1 MFCRQERWV
10 VFFAFRRAGKLGN
23 PFRLS
28 SWTRTK
34 YTGPAARRFQAVAA
48 AGPAI
53 EPKTLQLRR
62 SESASVSAHIGAL
75 IHGRLARGLRV
86 GVGGDTGGRG
96 ALYRGFSGRGRS
108 RAGSLCSE
116 IVTSVAVENCHCV
129 VGPTTRLDGHNRASG
144 LELALID
151 VPETTSLF
159 SRNMLSS
166 PPLEPNRERAAWT
179 PMHRKSNGR

>member
-1 MFCRQERWV
+1 MFPPREQTGPLMFCRQERWV

-28 SWTRTK
+28 PWTRTK

-48 AGPAI
+48 VGPAI

-75 IHGRLARGLRV
+75 IHGRLARSLRV

-96 ALYRGFSGRGRS
+96 ALYRGFSGRGR

-116 IVTSVAVENCHCV
+116 IVTSVAVENCLTV
-129 VGPTTRLDGHNRASG
+129 TDFGG
-144 LELALID
+144 
-151 VPETTSLF
+151 
-159 SRNMLSS
+159 SS
-166 PPLEPNRERAAWT
+166 PSDPRKAALSTGSRSCATLCLPLL
-179 PMHRKSNGR
+179 